1 MFRHLPNLKYLHTFE
16 SAGRN
21 QSYSAA
27 ASELCLSQAAVSQQ
41 MRQLEEQL
49 GHKLLY
55 RKDKSM
61 LLTEQ
66 GQALYSATH
75 EALSILE
82 QQIKNQKIKAQ
93 QQCGIAG
100 ELTVTTT
107 QAFASV
113 WLMSRLHLFT
123 KLHPDIK
130 VIIKASAEFE
140 NLEQQGI
147 DLAIRFG
154 QNVTQSL
161 DKQYACEYFGED
173 EVYPVCSPKTAI
185 SLAAQH
191 PRDLLNTWLVSL
203 EHSGPYTWR
212 LWFDN
217 QGIEADKSHKKW
229 TQVNS
234 TDVAL
239 NAVLNDH
246 GVTLCVT
253 YLCQHLIA
261 NKQLVMPL
269 KIPHPNIVKRYF
281 IYYKEAA
288 NRARLKIFM
297 DWLKAE
303 MNTN

>member
-1 MFRHLPNLKYLHTFE
+1 MFRHLPNLKHLYTFE
-16 SAGRN
+16 SAGRHK
-21 QSYSAA
+21 SYSAA

-41 MRQLEEQL
+41 MRQLEAQL
-49 GHKLLY
+49 GYKLFY

-66 GQALYSATH
+66 GQGLYLATR
-75 EALSILE
+75 EAFSILN
-82 QQIKNQKIKAQ
+82 QQIKAQ

-113 WLMSRLHLFT
+113 WLMSKLHLFT

-130 VIIKASAEFE
+130 INIKASAAFE
-140 NLEQQGI
+140 KLEEQGI

-154 QNVTQSL
+154 QNVTRTL
-161 DKQYACEYFGED
+161 DKQYVCEYFGED
-173 EVYPVCSPKTAI
+173 EVYPVCSPKTAS

-191 PRDLLNTWLVSL
+191 PKDLLNSWLVCL

-217 QGIEADKSHKKW
+217 LGIEADKKHKKW

-253 YLCQHLIA
+253 YLCQQLID
-261 NKQLVMPL
+261 NKQLVIPL
-269 KIPHPNIVKRYF
+269 KIPHPNTVKRYL
-281 IYYKEAA
+281 IYHKKAT
-288 NRARLKIFM
+288 NRARLKIFT

-303 MNTN
+303 MKTN